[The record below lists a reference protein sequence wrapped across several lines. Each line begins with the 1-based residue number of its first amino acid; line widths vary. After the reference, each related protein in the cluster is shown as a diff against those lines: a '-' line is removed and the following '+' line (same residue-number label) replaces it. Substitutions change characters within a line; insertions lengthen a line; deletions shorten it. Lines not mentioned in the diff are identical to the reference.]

1 MPGPMLTSTTQIKCP
16 HGGTA
21 TPVSTNPK
29 VTILGQPVVTVLTQ
43 YAVVGCTFPTMTSG
57 APPCTKLQFTTGA
70 AKVTSYGQPVL
81 LSDSMG
87 TTIPNG
93 VPPIVV
99 PNPKN
104 PTAL

>member
-21 TPVSTNPK
+21 TPVTTSPK
-29 VTILGQPVVTVLTQ
+29 VTINTQPVVTTLTQ
-43 YAVVGCTFPTMTSG
+43 YTVAGCTFPSMSSG
-57 APPCTKLQFTTGA
+57 APPCVKLQFTTGST
-70 AKVTSYGQPVL
+70 KVTSFGQPVL
-81 LSDSMG
+81 LADSMG

>member
-1 MPGPMLTSTTQIKCP
+1 MGD
-16 HGGTA
+16 
-21 TPVSTNPK
+21 
-29 VTILGQPVVTVLTQ
+29 VLDEVE
-43 YAVVGCTFPTMTSG
+43 AVEGE
-57 APPCTKLQFTTGA
+57 AGA

-81 LSDSMG
+81 VPDSMG